1 MTTQKFKTDLQVVK
15 FLIKQSGSSTWQLE
29 KLTGISRQTFDRW
42 KKADSLEVR
51 GTTMQDF
58 AGKLGYKVERNYNG
72 IAVSPYNKEENGE
85 LTMNQQNMLIEY
97 QQKEIA
103 DLKERVAN
111 HRATPIQET
120 VWNQLDFDFEAQVK
134 LTFENFTMGRT
145 ILSVTNIEIQSKIL
159 GYSLFELENIYDI
172 NAHHKS
178 SQKHPVDALLNTK
191 TLKHIKHQ
199 IKSLPSLF
207 ESLKNMMGNHYIP
220 QTLTYIRKDKSL
232 INAIAYN
239 KVDWR
244 EKTVN
249 SKIKFLL
256 NE

>member
-29 KLTGISRQTFDRW
+29 KLTGISRQKFDRW

-72 IAVSPYNKEENGE
+72 IAVSPHNKERTGE

-103 DLKERVAN
+103 ELKERVKK
-111 HRATPIQET
+111 HKATPVQET
-120 VWNQLDFDFEAQVK
+120 VWNQLQHDFQTEVK
-134 LTFENFTMGRT
+134 LTFENFVMGRT
-145 ILSVTNIEIQSKIL
+145 ILSTTNIELQSKVL
-159 GYSLFELENIYDI
+159 GYSISEIENLYEI
-172 NAHHKS
+172 NNHHKR
-178 SQKHPVDALLNTK
+178 SQTHPIDTIIHK
-191 TLKHIKHQ
+191 
-199 IKSLPSLF
+199 KSLKEIKKQMKLFPTIF
-207 ESLKNMMGNHYIP
+207 ESVKIMMGNHYIP
-220 QTLTYIRKDKSL
+220 TPLTYICKDKSL
-232 INAIAYN
+232 VNSIAYN
-239 KVDWR
+239 KVNWR
-244 EKTVN
+244 EKTVS
-249 SKIKFLL
+249 SKIQFLF